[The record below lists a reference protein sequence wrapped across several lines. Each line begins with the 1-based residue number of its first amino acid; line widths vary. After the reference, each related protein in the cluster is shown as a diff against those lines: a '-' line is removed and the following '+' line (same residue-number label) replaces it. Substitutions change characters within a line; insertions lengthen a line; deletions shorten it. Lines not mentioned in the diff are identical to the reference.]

1 MTYFVS
7 LCFANQI
14 GDGPMF
20 LIFSVNVVQI
30 SAHLGPWA
38 ADRLYIS
45 ILAGSIVS
53 LARSFFT
60 YSILRAENLLPSR

>member
-1 MTYFVS
+1 M
-7 LCFANQI
+7 
-14 GDGPMF
+14 GDGPIF

-45 ILAGSIVS
+45 ILAGSIPTV
-53 LARSFFT
+53 ARSFLA
-60 YSILRAENLLPSR
+60 YSILRAANLLPSR